1 MAMETSKCIAPGWW
15 LGHPSARNVLH
26 SPQALPPFGQLRL
39 RSYCRAS
46 GLDQVVDRLEDGVE
60 RHHEPHLT

>member
-1 MAMETSKCIAPGWW
+1 MATKP
-15 LGHPSARNVLH
+15 PTRNVLH